1 MTTNDKTLMELGLR
15 QHGIFTRLQALAVG
29 ISDDVIVG
37 RRRSGVIVRLGI
49 GVYRVVGFPRSWR
62 SRVMEAVL
70 LGGPTAL
77 ASHTTAGA
85 LRELDGFPEVLI
97 EITVDRAVS
106 RRPDGVIVHSHRRP
120 LRAVDRTVVD
130 SIPCT
135 SLERTLI
142 DVAQMR
148 GMTRAE
154 IALDGAERDG
164 AATSAV
170 VHLHAEELRGR
181 GRTRV
186 GQFSEVTGARV
197 GVSQPTTALE
207 RLAVRAI
214 EAQGLPRPE
223 CQYPVVT
230 SGRRFTVDLAYPE
243 RLLAIELD
251 GRVGHADDLSRQ
263 RDAERDTW
271 LRLGGWDVLRFTY
284 RDVRDRPDWM
294 AQRVREGL
302 TRRSSA

>member
-1 MTTNDKTLMELGLR
+1 MTQQLLLDLALR
-15 QHGIFTRLQALAVG
+15 QHGLVTRAGALNRG
-29 ISDDVIVG
+29 ITLKTLRSN
-37 RRRSGVIVRLGI
+37 RSSGVLELIAP
-49 GVYRVVGFPRSWR
+49 GVYRIASYPMTWR
-62 SRVMEAVL
+62 SRLMAAVL
-70 LGGPTAL
+70 LCGPTAL
-77 ASHTTAGA
+77 ASHGSAGA
-85 LRELDGFPEVLI
+85 LRELDGFPEGLI

-106 RRPDGVIVHSHRRP
+106 RRPDGVVVHSHRTP

-164 AATSAV
+164 AAASAV
-170 VHLHAEELRGR
+170 VHFHAEELRGR

-186 GQFSEVTGARV
+186 GQFSEVTAARV

-207 RLAVRAI
+207 RFAIRAI

-223 CQYPVVT
+223 CQYPVLV
-230 SGRRFTVDLAYPE
+230 SGRRFAVDLAYPE

-271 LRLGGWDVLRFTY
+271 LRLGGWNVLRFTY
-284 RDVRDRPDWM
+284 RDVRDRPEWM

-302 TRRSSA
+302 VRRTSA